1 MTRADAA
8 KLIAIIV
15 MAYPNF
21 DKFKDD
27 EHIKGVVNMWATM
40 FADDDAGLVG
50 LAVKKHI
57 SVSKWPPSVAE
68 IREIMAEI
76 QHPELIP
83 PDLAWSAVQ
92 DLMKAKGE
100 YGLYGSLY
108 TYLPEL
114 IARAVESLGGYNAMF
129 KLHVS
134 PYRDGGKPGMD
145 RVAFM
150 AQYTPLYEREKSR
163 AMCGTALTA
172 AIDNTTAKID
182 NPESEKLKRL
192 QQKRQEEE
200 ERHRRF
206 MEGHNSNI
214 SLLASGNE

>member
-1 MTRADAA
+1 MTRADTA

-27 EHIKGVVNMWATM
+27 DHVKSVVNMWATM
-40 FADDDAGLVG
+40 FSDDDPGLVG

-68 IREIMAEI
+68 IREIMVEI

-92 DLMKAKGE
+92 DLLTTEGE
-100 YGLYGSLY
+100 YGLNGSIY
-108 TYLPEL
+108 DRLPEM
-114 IARAVESLGGYNAMF
+114 IARAVESCGGYHAIY
-129 KLHVS
+129 KLRVS

-150 AQYTPLYEREKSR
+150 QQYTPLYERAKER
-163 AMCGTALTA
+163 AMCGKALSA
-172 AIDNTTAKID
+172 AIDGTTAKID
-182 NPESEKLKRL
+182 SPERRQLERITEARREKEKQERRLYDLYALPLPEAISE
-192 QQKRQEEE
+192 
-200 ERHRRF
+200 
-206 MEGHNSNI
+206 
-214 SLLASGNE
+214 